1 MPMGSAEVVPGS
13 DRSTTPPPAAA
24 EPPVDRAGDDANVQ
38 NDGKVQ
44 KDGNVQVADVD
55 TTDAATFVLATFP
68 DLTSESRAYRG
79 LMKARAYRDVRL
91 RRVIVVRLDEAHGI
105 EVETPLD
112 RSPWVGIKYGLIGGA
127 AVAMFIPPPILV
139 TMFAFGTMGGALGKA
154 SQWLQR
160 ARLRR
165 TLKGLLRSEAAII
178 AVVPAGDLEATL
190 AAMPG
195 AIDVETGWL
204 DDEPTARRT

>member
-1 MPMGSAEVVPGS
+1 MGSAEAVPRS
-13 DRSTTPPPAAA
+13 NRSTTPPPAAA
-24 EPPVDRAGDDANVQ
+24 EPHVDQTDDSA
-38 NDGKVQ
+38 VQ
-44 KDGNVQVADVD
+44 KDGNVQVADLD
-55 TTDAATFVLATFP
+55 TADAATFVMATFP

-112 RSPWVGIKYGLIGGA
+112 RSPWVGVKYGLIGGA

-139 TMFAFGTMGGALGKA
+139 TMVAFGTMGGALGIA
-154 SQWLQR
+154 SQWLER

-165 TLKGLLRSEAAII
+165 TLRGLLRSEAAII

-195 AIDVETGWL
+195 AIEVETGSL

>member
-1 MPMGSAEVVPGS
+1 MPMGSAEAVPRS
-13 DRSTTPPPAAA
+13 NRSTTPPPAAA
-24 EPPVDRAGDDANVQ
+24 EPHVDQADDSA
-38 NDGKVQ
+38 VQ
-44 KDGNVQVADVD
+44 KDGNVQKGGNVQVADLD
-55 TTDAATFVLATFP
+55 TADAATFVMATFP

-79 LMKARAYRDVRL
+79 LMKARAYRDVQL

-112 RSPWVGIKYGLIGGA
+112 RSPWVGVKYGLIGGA

-139 TMFAFGTMGGALGKA
+139 TMFAFGTMGGALGIA
-154 SQWLQR
+154 SQWLER

-165 TLKGLLRSEAAII
+165 TLRGLLRSEAAII

-195 AIDVETGWL
+195 AIEVETGSL